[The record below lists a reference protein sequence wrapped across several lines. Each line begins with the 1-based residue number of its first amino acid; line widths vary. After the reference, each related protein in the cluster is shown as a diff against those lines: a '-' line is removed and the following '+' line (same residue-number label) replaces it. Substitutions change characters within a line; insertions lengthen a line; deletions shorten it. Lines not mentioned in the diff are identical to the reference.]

1 MDMIPKLLQG
11 VFSFKGAGLDKPVPL
26 GGEFLYKV
34 PADKRAQLIYFR
46 GGNSSPELINLSVLR
61 DGAVMRHFPIG
72 AKAHSHVPLAVVE
85 DLLPDTTLE
94 FSIAAPPGTAGMVVI
109 DIGLMEI

>member
-26 GGEFLYKV
+26 DRGFVYKV

-46 GGNSSPELINLSVLR
+46 AGNSSPELINLSVLR

-85 DLLPDTTLE
+85 DLEPDTTLE
-94 FSIAAPPGTAGMVVI
+94 VYIAAPAGTAGMVVI